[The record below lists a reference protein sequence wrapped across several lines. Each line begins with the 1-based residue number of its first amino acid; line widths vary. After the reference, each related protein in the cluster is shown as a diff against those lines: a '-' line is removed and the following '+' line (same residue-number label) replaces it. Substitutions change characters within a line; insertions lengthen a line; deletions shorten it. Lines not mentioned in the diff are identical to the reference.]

1 MLENVLCRNIMS
13 LTTYLDMQY
22 NIKFL
27 RKPSRILSFGSRQ
40 NSGSLPVPEP
50 NTDEMRQIFDKFD
63 IDKDGKIS
71 HEEYK
76 VIIRAVQKDST
87 SKDVQKIFEVADL
100 DGDGFISYDEF
111 VNVQKKGGVL
121 KMADIQNAFRVF
133 DLNGDGKISGEEV
146 YELMERLGEKCSLQ
160 DCRKMVR
167 AVDTNQDGFIDI
179 DEFLAMM
186 THSAN

>member
-1 MLENVLCRNIMS
+1 
-13 LTTYLDMQY
+13 MQY

-63 IDKDGKIS
+63 IDRDGKIS

-100 DGDGFISYDEF
+100 DGDGFISYEEF
-111 VNVQKKGGVL
+111 VNVQKRGGVL
-121 KMADIQNAFRVF
+121 KMVDIQNAFRVF
-133 DLNGDGKISGEEV
+133 DLNGDGKISEEEIF
-146 YELMERLGEKCSLQ
+146 ELMERLGEKCSLQ
-160 DCRKMVR
+160 DCRKMAQIVEWHTLVWKPGSNIVLELIIK
-167 AVDTNQDGFIDI
+167 A
-179 DEFLAMM
+179 
-186 THSAN
+186 